1 MASWEGMRKEPPRW
15 PRAVSDNESASERLP
30 NLGDLYDFENEPT
43 IPSMRVP
50 AIEQKKEEPSRVSG
64 FEIMTWCG
72 ILSSTMIA
80 IGGVFDALEWIGI
93 GGLVMI
99 AGYMTAM
106 VRK

>member
-1 MASWEGMRKEPPRW
+1 MASWEGMKKEAPKW
-15 PRAVSDNESASERLP
+15 PRMVTDNESADQPLP
-30 NLGDLYDFENEPT
+30 NLGDMYDFENEPT

-50 AIEQKKEEPSRVSG
+50 KFDETPARVTG

-72 ILSSTMIA
+72 ILSSAFIA
-80 IGGVFDALEWIGI
+80 IGGVFAALEWIGI